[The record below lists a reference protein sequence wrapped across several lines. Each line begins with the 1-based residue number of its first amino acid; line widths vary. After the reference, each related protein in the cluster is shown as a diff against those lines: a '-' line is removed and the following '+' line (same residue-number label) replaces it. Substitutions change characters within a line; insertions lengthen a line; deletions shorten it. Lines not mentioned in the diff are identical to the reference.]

1 MSDPVDAGTTFN
13 GHGRGICQWG
23 TQRWAINQ
31 AKDWTWIVNHYY
43 NDNGNPSGARNGVL
57 QTPVG
62 DFSLS
67 ATPSSRSVR
76 RNQSTSYTIT
86 VTPLDGFNGAV
97 AFSLSGLPGGA
108 SASFNPTSVTG
119 SGSTT
124 MTVTA
129 GNQRG
134 TFTLTITGT
143 SGGLQRATTV
153 TLTVTK

>member
-1 MSDPVDAGTTFN
+1 M
-13 GHGRGICQWG
+13 
-23 TQRWAINQ
+23 
-31 AKDWTWIVNHYY
+31 
-43 NDNGNPSGARNGVL
+43 
-57 QTPVG
+57 
-62 DFSLS
+62 
-67 ATPSSRSVR
+67 R